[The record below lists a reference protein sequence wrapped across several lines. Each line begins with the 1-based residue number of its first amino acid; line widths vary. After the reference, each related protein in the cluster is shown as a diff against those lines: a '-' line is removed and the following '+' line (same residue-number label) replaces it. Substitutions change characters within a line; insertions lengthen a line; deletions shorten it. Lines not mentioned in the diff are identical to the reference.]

1 MSDSANYNMREYM
14 KNVAYSLSKN
24 DQNIDKKIVEYV
36 RIFVKL
42 EI

>member
-1 MSDSANYNMREYM
+1 MREYM